1 MTLSHVDADTSQPLR
16 DSTIGS
22 ILTDAAGASPGRG
35 ALVVGAVDDHRRWS
49 YEALLGEAQA
59 VGGALAARFDV
70 GERLAVFGPS
80 LPEAVILSYGAALAG
95 LVLVPFNPVLRPPEA
110 RHILASSGA
119 AGVFVIDAYRDN
131 RPREIVES
139 LRPDLPS
146 LREVLRFEDW
156 DALIR
161 SGPASPGRP
170 GPGPDDIAQI
180 IFTSGTTG
188 APKGAR
194 LTHRGMT
201 NAARFGAERFG
212 LGAGDVYV
220 NNMPM
225 FHVGGQEVAFGICQ
239 SEATNVSVP
248 AFEPGFVMSLCEEER
263 ATHTVAVPTMLVAMI
278 DHPDFARRDLS
289 SLHSISSGGAV
300 VPPELIRHIE
310 STLGSQITV
319 VFGQTECCGYIS
331 QSELD
336 DEAEVKAVSLG
347 HPLPQI
353 EARVADPVSGALV
366 ELGQVGELQVRG
378 FNVMQGYH
386 DLPEA
391 TANTLVD
398 GGWLRTGDLVTMDG
412 RGYLRIAGR
421 LKEMIISG
429 AMNIFPLEIEAVLST
444 HPDVAQVAVLGLPD
458 RRWGEQVVAVLR
470 ARPETEIDTGEVES
484 WTRERLAPYKIPK
497 RWVVVEEMPMTAMG
511 KVQKFLLREALA

>member
-1 MTLSHVDADTSQPLR
+1 MLSHVEADTSRPVI
-16 DSTIGS
+16 DTTIGS
-22 ILTDAAGASPGRG
+22 ILAAAAASAPGRE
-35 ALVVGAVDDHRRWS
+35 AMVVGAVDDRRRWT
-49 YEALLGEAQA
+49 YDALYGEAQA
-59 VGGALAARFDV
+59 VAGALASRFDV
-70 GERLAVFGPS
+70 GERLALFGPS
-80 LPEAVILSYGAALAG
+80 LPEAVILSYGAAMAG
-95 LVLVPFNPVLRPPEA
+95 LVLVPFNPVLRPAEA

-139 LRPDLPS
+139 LRADLPS

-156 DALIR
+156 AAFSH
-161 SGPASPGRP
+161 SGQASPGRP
-170 GPGPDDIAQI
+170 GPAPDDIAQI

-201 NAARFGAERFG
+201 NAARFGGERFG

-225 FHVGGQEVAFGICQ
+225 FHVGGQEVAFAICQ
-239 SEATNVSVP
+239 AQATNVSVP
-248 AFEPGFVMSLCEEER
+248 AFEPGLVLALYETER

-289 SLHSISSGGAV
+289 ALHSISSGGAV

-366 ELGQVGELQVRG
+366 DLGEVGELQVRG
-378 FNVMQGYH
+378 FNVMRGYH

-391 TANTLVD
+391 TAATLVD
-398 GGWLRTGDLVTMDG
+398 GGWLRTGDLVTMDE

-429 AMNIFPLEIEAVLST
+429 AMNIFPLEIEGVLST
-444 HPDVAQVAVLGLPD
+444 HPDVAQVAVLGMPD

-470 ARPETEIDTGEVES
+470 PRAGTDIDTTELET

-511 KVQKFLLREALA
+511 KVQKFLLREAIG